1 MNVENKICPSCGVS
15 ISGDSVFCSNCGAKI
30 EQNSIEVSNKQPV
43 KSEDSNATLFG
54 IISLVL
60 YFAGSTIMY
69 IITCFLPDALK
80 VVVSSL
86 AGLCPISG
94 IIVMI
99 VGRVKYPTN
108 KFLKVVMWVIIGSII
123 LGIVAVIIFMVWC
136 YVTCANMD
144 TSGCS

>member
-1 MNVENKICPSCGVS
+1 MENKFCPKCGS
-15 ISGDSVFCSNCGAKI
+15 SLSNDSVFCSNCGAKI
-30 EQNSIEVSNKQPV
+30 EQNNVEVSNKQPV
-43 KSEDSNATLFG
+43 KSEDSNATILG
-54 IISLVL
+54 IISLAL
-60 YFAGSTIMY
+60 YFAGSTVLSF
-69 IITCFLPDALK
+69 ITYFLPESFK
-80 VVVSSL
+80 VVFSSL
-86 AGLCPISG
+86 IGLCPISG

-123 LGIVAVIIFMVWC
+123 LGIVAVIIFMIWC